1 VGLRL
6 PGPIGR
12 AGVLNL
18 VGAAMPAVLGV
29 ALLPT
34 ITGRLG
40 LELFG
45 LLSLAL
51 ITLEYASMFALG
63 LGPATTRYVAE
74 DVERGNGTAL
84 RIVRWSVLAQIVL
97 GTVAGLLLAAVAPL
111 LVSAAFNLTG
121 DVAREAIVVF
131 RLVGVLIPVTLAFA
145 GLLGALE
152 GARRFGYSNALRIPV
167 ASATFGVPA
176 ALLVWW
182 GVTSVAEIVV
192 GLIVVRLA
200 GVVVAAAVV
209 RAVLPPAVG
218 RVDAG
223 AMRRLLTFGAWVTVS
238 NVANPVLTYG
248 ERYMLGMRIGLPAAG
263 VYSAPFDAL
272 FRLLIVPGSLTRAL
286 FPSLAAAG
294 ARDDM
299 EALRR
304 LFRRAVVWVAVM
316 MSPLLLVAG
325 AFAPAIL
332 EVWLGPEFSAGAGTA
347 MRVLSL
353 GVLLNSLAQVPVT
366 LLVATGR
373 PQVPARLH
381 LIEAAFYVPMAWW
394 LVGNFGVTG
403 AAVAWTTRV
412 AVDTLLL
419 FIAAGRML
427 RRSSPAA

>member
-1 VGLRL
+1 
-6 PGPIGR
+6 
-12 AGVLNL
+12 
-18 VGAAMPAVLGV
+18 
-29 ALLPT
+29 
-34 ITGRLG
+34 
-40 LELFG
+40 
-45 LLSLAL
+45 
-51 ITLEYASMFALG
+51 
-63 LGPATTRYVAE
+63 
-74 DVERGNGTAL
+74 
-84 RIVRWSVLAQIVL
+84 
-97 GTVAGLLLAAVAPL
+97 
-111 LVSAAFNLTG
+111 
-121 DVAREAIVVF
+121 
-131 RLVGVLIPVTLAFA
+131 
-145 GLLGALE
+145 
-152 GARRFGYSNALRIPV
+152 
-167 ASATFGVPA
+167 
-176 ALLVWW
+176 
-182 GVTSVAEIVV
+182 
-192 GLIVVRLA
+192 
-200 GVVVAAAVV
+200 
-209 RAVLPPAVG
+209 
-218 RVDAG
+218 
-223 AMRRLLTFGAWVTVS
+223 
-238 NVANPVLTYG
+238 
-248 ERYMLGMRIGLPAAG
+248 